1 MIEKFQIAQL
11 RNAEHLQFT
20 TDSGIIFDKYN
31 LEPNVLSPFYRN
43 HFSLRSQEEKAMAL
57 EIKNKKIKEK
67 NEVELYRDRLHSKL
81 FNYVKSILYDE
92 KDPLFELAQEVM
104 SVVKSVGNPTHLSEN
119 AETALITTL
128 GNKLEPYNHNLEAI
142 GAKRHLEKLLEANR
156 QFAQLETECREI
168 VSERVQANLPSVATI
183 RKEIDVV
190 YRQVVNA
197 INVFIQLNGE
207 ERYGAFVADL
217 NTLVNKYSSLIA
229 QRKTRKETKD

>member
-1 MIEKFQIAQL
+1 MIEKFQIVQL
-11 RNAEHLQFT
+11 RIPEHLQFT

-31 LEPNVLSPFYRN
+31 LESNVLSSFYQK
-43 HFSLRSQEEKAMAL
+43 HAFLRGQEEKAMAL
-57 EIKNKKIKEK
+57 GVKNKKIKEK
-67 NEVELYRDRLHSKL
+67 NEVELYRDRLHGKL

-92 KDPLFELAQEVM
+92 KDPLFVPAQDVM
-104 SVVKSVGNPTHLSEN
+104 SVIKSVGNPTRLSEN

-142 GAKRHLEKLLEANR
+142 GAKQHLDKLLEANR
-156 QFAQLETECREI
+156 LFAQLETECREI
-168 VSERVQANLPSVATI
+168 ASERTQANLPSVTAI

-190 YRQVVNA
+190 YRQIVNA

-217 NTLVNKYSSLIA
+217 NTLVSKYGSLIA
-229 QRKTRKETKD
+229 QRKTRKETKG